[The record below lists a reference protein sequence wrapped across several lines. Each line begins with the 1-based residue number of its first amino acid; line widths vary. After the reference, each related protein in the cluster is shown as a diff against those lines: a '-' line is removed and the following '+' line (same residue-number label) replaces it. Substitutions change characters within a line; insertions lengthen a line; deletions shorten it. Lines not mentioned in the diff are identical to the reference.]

1 MNNYISQKQIISQ
14 LVGEVEKNNEHF
26 SYLYICRF
34 YLHREKTLKKG
45 GRRDK

>member
-26 SYLYICRF
+26 SYLYICPF
-34 YLHREKTLKKG
+34 YLHKEKSVINADNG
-45 GRRDK
+45 